1 VALLES
7 AERAIEERG
16 VAALMVRGVAAD
28 VGVST
33 RAVYSLFG
41 SRDGLIAALAVRAFD
56 LLAAAVDQAVTTSD
70 PIADL
75 VQLGLAYRQFA
86 LDRPALFLIG
96 LQRSESRI
104 PDELWGPVQASA
116 TRGLGML
123 EERIAPMETAGLLG
137 TRTIKAAA
145 YQLVAYCEG
154 AAAHELR
161 GTIPVDVTMKH
172 LWVDGLSALLRGF
185 AQA

>member
-1 VALLES
+1 VALLDA

-16 VAALMVRGVAAD
+16 VDALLVRGVAAD

-41 SRDGLIAALAVRAFD
+41 SKEGLIAALAVRAFD
-56 LLAAAVDQAVTTSD
+56 LLAAAADQALTTTD

-96 LQRSESRI
+96 LQRAESRI

-137 TRTIKAAA
+137 ARTIRAAA

-161 GTIPVDVTMKH
+161 GTIPVDVTTKQ
-172 LWVDGLSALLRGF
+172 LWVDGLNALLRGF
-185 AQA
+185 TQT